1 MRKLWS
7 VVKNE
12 CRHMLRDPL
21 SLSLVTVGAMLVMA
35 VMAYDFSVDIQHV
48 PAVVL
53 DYDHSPW
60 SRAFLDA
67 LRADPFFS
75 LRFRAQ
81 DQTEIE
87 TLLRT
92 GRAKVAV
99 IIPEGFEDDI
109 HRGQTAGVQILVDGS
124 ESNVAH
130 RIVGHAQAITEN
142 FSAGLLLDVLER
154 AGLPQGENLSTLELR
169 TRVRYNPGLKVVDS
183 FVPGLMG
190 IVLAIPALAMALS
203 VAKEQEMGTLE
214 ALICT
219 PLGRSQIL
227 IGKMVPHLLLG
238 LVDVLL
244 LTVVGHRGF
253 GVPFR
258 GSLGLFL
265 GLSTVFLL
273 ANLGIGILVATF
285 VQSQAAAMTI
295 AFMYFIV
302 PPFFLSGLF
311 LPLSGMPA
319 WLQKVSFSLPATHF
333 VTIARGV
340 FLKGVGLQALWPDA
354 AFLLALG
361 LVLNGL
367 ATARFRNR
375 LA

>member
-12 CRHMLRDPL
+12 IRHMLRDPL
-21 SLSLVTVGAMLVMA
+21 SLSLVTVGAMVVMA
-35 VMAYDFSVDIQHV
+35 VMTYNFSVDIEHV
-48 PAVVL
+48 PGVVL
-53 DYDHSPW
+53 DYDRSTW
-60 SRAFLDA
+60 SRVYLDA

-75 LRFRAQ
+75 LRFQAQ

-99 IIPEGFEDDI
+99 VIPQGFQGDI
-109 HRGQTAGVQILVDGS
+109 HRGRTANVQVLVDGS
-124 ESNVAH
+124 DPNTAYG
-130 RIVGHAQAITEN
+130 IVSHAQAIADN
-142 FSAGLLLDVLER
+142 FSAGLLLDALER
-154 AGLPQGENLSTLELR
+154 TEPIQADALSAVELR
-169 TRVRYNPGLKVVDS
+169 TQVRYNSDLRVVNS

-190 IVLAIPALAMALS
+190 IVLAIPALTVALS
-203 VAKEQEMGTLE
+203 LAREKETGTLE
-214 ALICT
+214 ALIGT
-219 PLGRSQIL
+219 PLGRFQIL
-227 IGKMVPHLLLG
+227 IGKMVPHLLAG

-244 LTVVGHRGF
+244 LTALGHWGF

-265 GLSTVFLL
+265 GISTVFLL
-273 ANLGIGILVATF
+273 ANLGIGILIATF
-285 VQSQAAAMTI
+285 AQSQAAAMTI

-319 WLQKVSFSLPATHF
+319 WLQTASFTLPATHF

-340 FLKGVGLQALWPDA
+340 FLKGVGIQALWSDA

-361 LVLNGL
+361 LALSGL
-367 ATARFRNR
+367 ATARFRTV